1 MQHAENSKNRY
12 LRFITLTILY
22 HRWIL
27 EVIIPCLR
35 YGASCMRFLV
45 IEDNPKLS
53 AQLRWALEEQ
63 GYIVDVASNGH
74 EGEEKA
80 AIGGY
85 DGILL
90 DVMLP
95 HHDGIEI
102 CKNLRRLKVATPI
115 LMLTALSDTE
125 HKVAGLEAGAD
136 DYLTKPF
143 DLEELIARVRALLR
157 RAHPEEGSILRFE
170 DIELDLNKRS
180 VKRADKPITLTSKEF
195 ALLEYFMRN
204 PNRVASRSI
213 LGERVWDLAFQE
225 ESNVIEVYVSRLRN
239 KIDRGFDKAL
249 IHTVIGTGYILSAD
263 GPPA

>member
-1 MQHAENSKNRY
+1 
-12 LRFITLTILY
+12 
-22 HRWIL
+22 
-27 EVIIPCLR
+27 
-35 YGASCMRFLV
+35 MRFLI

-53 AQLRWALEEQ
+53 AQLRGVLEEQ
-63 GYIVDVASNGH
+63 GYVVDVVNEGH

-80 AIGGY
+80 AINNY

-90 DVMLP
+90 DLMLP

-102 CKNLRRLKVATPI
+102 CKNLRRLKIVTPI
-115 LMLTALSDTE
+115 LMLTALSDTQ

-143 DLEELIARVRALLR
+143 SLEELIARVRALLR
-157 RAHPEEGSILRFE
+157 RSHTEEGSVLRFE
-170 DIELDLNKRS
+170 DVELDLNKRS
-180 VKRADKPITLTSKEF
+180 VKRAGRPISLTGKEF
-195 ALLEYFMRN
+195 ALLEFFMRN
-204 PNRVASRSI
+204 PDRVASRSV

-239 KIDRGFDKAL
+239 KVDRGFDKPL